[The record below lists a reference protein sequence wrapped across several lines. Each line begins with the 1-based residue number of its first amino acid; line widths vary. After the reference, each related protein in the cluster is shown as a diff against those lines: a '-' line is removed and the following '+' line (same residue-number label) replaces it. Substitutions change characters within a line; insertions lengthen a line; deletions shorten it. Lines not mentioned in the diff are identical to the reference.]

1 MSDPDGKWEPREG
14 DLCRWRDALNVAP
27 RYCDCIEGG
36 EPDGKVPCVAGG
48 QGRPASEVWT
58 TGLGCA
64 WIAAIVLAACLV
76 GLVALAAGWWAS

>member
-1 MSDPDGKWEPREG
+1 MSALERCHGCGEGVMLHHEDEPVPRCG
-14 DLCRWRDALNVAP
+14 NCGAP
-27 RYCDCIEGG
+27 
-36 EPDGKVPCVAGG
+36 PLVAGG